1 MEWPWLCFRIRDIS
15 ARKVRDAEGRG
26 SCGSYDTKLISL
38 AAQFDCS
45 KTPFTQESGTPTTYA
60 VSSTSLRCADGNG
73 SEKEGN
79 SLTYQEARLRPHVVK
94 KRQGNTDET
103 FLNKSVKG
111 GQYGPRWDNGQG
123 TRESCVSR
131 APSSSRKS
139 FSELL
144 TETDTIEF
152 STSRV
157 KGPLAMAAMAAAAER
172 AASPRRLQ
180 EEGEGGRKKIWPKH
194 LEANEHTPL
203 GPQSSHLEASQ
214 AVADFKENRRR
225 HMSERASNGQAN
237 VRNRSLFRSSRKR
250 SLLLRSHLFRRTL
263 SPVPE
268 ALSLEEEL
276 RSKRQSSGD
285 LPVFFTGDLQQA
297 LGGCGDNDSKDL
309 IPSTRI
315 HRRDEERYFLA
326 LSEKASMVTSESPLT
341 EERDDHARVE
351 KLHEIPPQ
359 TEQENLG
366 GAGASPA
373 PPLCSP
379 GSFMRFGIGL
389 REKIVRD
396 GGLLDDDITTNCN
409 RGCILYEGL
418 DMSACTSGGEFQE
431 ENYFFFGE
439 FSVSRSCT
447 H

>member
-1 MEWPWLCFRIRDIS
+1 
-15 ARKVRDAEGRG
+15 
-26 SCGSYDTKLISL
+26 
-38 AAQFDCS
+38 
-45 KTPFTQESGTPTTYA
+45 
-60 VSSTSLRCADGNG
+60 
-73 SEKEGN
+73 
-79 SLTYQEARLRPHVVK
+79 
-94 KRQGNTDET
+94 
-103 FLNKSVKG
+103 
-111 GQYGPRWDNGQG
+111 
-123 TRESCVSR
+123 
-131 APSSSRKS
+131 
-139 FSELL
+139 
-144 TETDTIEF
+144 
-152 STSRV
+152 
-157 KGPLAMAAMAAAAER
+157 MAAAAER